1 MTITR
6 MQEPRQLYGLG
17 SLVKKITKPIKKV
30 VKSVGKVAK
39 SPIGLAALGLGG
51 AGLLGMG
58 PFSGLANTKL
68 GTTLFGMVGPGSGA
82 ARQGGL
88 LSGLFNK
95 FSNLSTGTKLGIGG
109 GLISALAASG
119 MSEAE
124 IEETQNALS
133 VSEKIN
139 AAFKEIKGL
148 EDHEGEMNDI
158 AKMAVESYEQ
168 LMQLGMNVSDM
179 AAGKVFAE
187 ASNMLKIAL
196 DASDAKTKAKLQQID
211 LMLKKARIDKFS
223 DKGSGETEG
232 VSATVFDRND
242 LLKIIK
248 GENDKK

>member
-1 MTITR
+1 MTKKLEEEFNLPPIEEVTKT
-6 MQEPRQLYGLG
+6 EPTIVETE
-17 SLVKKITKPIKKV
+17 S
-30 VKSVGKVAK
+30 
-39 SPIGLAALGLGG
+39 
-51 AGLLGMG
+51 
-58 PFSGLANTKL
+58 
-68 GTTLFGMVGPGSGA
+68 
-82 ARQGGL
+82 
-88 LSGLFNK
+88 
-95 FSNLSTGTKLGIGG
+95 
-109 GLISALAASG
+109 
-119 MSEAE
+119 E

-223 DKGSGETEG
+223 DKGNSEET
-232 VSATVFDRND
+232 VQATVFDRND

-248 GENDKK
+248 GGGGNG